1 MAKNDKDNK
10 PRKSALG
17 EVRFLGV
24 SQEGQKPRT
33 KPHCPETGPESPAAK
48 ARRAEVRKYSGD
60 FPFSVTIAQPPPYT
74 KPTGVPMTELD
85 FTPASPRSEWILPDK
100 D

>member
-1 MAKNDKDNK
+1 MAKQEEDKK

-17 EVRFLGV
+17 EVRFWSMPPE
-24 SQEGQKPRT
+24 SQLPRA

-48 ARRAEVRKYSGD
+48 ARRAEARKFSGD
-60 FPFSVTIAQPPPYT
+60 FAFSVTIAKPRPRT
-74 KPTGVPMTELD
+74 KPKGIPMTELD